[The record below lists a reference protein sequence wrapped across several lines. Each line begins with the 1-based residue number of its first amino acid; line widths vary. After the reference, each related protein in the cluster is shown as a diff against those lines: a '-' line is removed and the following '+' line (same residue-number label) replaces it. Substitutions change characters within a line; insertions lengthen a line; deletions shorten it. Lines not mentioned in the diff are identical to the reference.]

1 MVLCLFHFVSYILN
15 IIWSTF
21 LLTIRCDRRITNGD
35 LANINTL
42 SLFVFQ
48 NKNTI
53 SAIPVLIL
61 LKILVYFPNQKRVV
75 YNKLDIHVLFVY
87 YLF

>member
-1 MVLCLFHFVSYILN
+1 MN
-15 IIWSTF
+15 
-21 LLTIRCDRRITNGD
+21 CDRRITNGD

-42 SLFVFQ
+42 LLFVFQ

-53 SAIPVLIL
+53 STIPVLIL
-61 LKILVYFPNQKRVV
+61 IKILVYFPNQKRVV
-75 YNKLDIHVLFVY
+75 HNKLDIHVLFVY